1 MFVLG
6 QFEKSIAMSV
16 VLYCTVLYCTVLY
29 STQCF
34 RCWERSDR
42 SPGCSQD
49 WNVSLNYW
57 VSICIS
63 TAISASHHDLNAWD
77 VPHRIMRQSTW
88 DGGRREMSV
97 IWDISLVPSSDNLC
111 PLSSHFISKTVF
123 MYFNCIWLVWRW
135 EGEIDNC
142 YIQLLFPGAVLSSD
156 HLTILEKSGV
166 CQWHGNYIIIPL
178 DWNSPQKETEIFSK
192 TKWNLHSAVMV
203 KTTNMHLSLWCR
215 LSGNKSR
222 LAGLAEAFLLCLDIT
237 LSQLWRY
244 ARSHVKFMFNVDLKD

>member
-1 MFVLG
+1 MLGKVRQQPWMFPGL
-6 QFEKSIAMSV
+6 ECLLELLSLH
-16 VLYCTVLYCTVLY
+16 LYFHCNLCISSRLK
-29 STQCF
+29 CM
-34 RCWERSDR
+34 RCS
-42 SPGCSQD
+42 SQD
-49 WNVSLNYW
+49 NETIYMGARW
-57 VSICIS
+57 
-63 TAISASHHDLNAWD
+63 
-77 VPHRIMRQSTW
+77 
-88 DGGRREMSV
+88 EMSV

-192 TKWNLHSAVMV
+192 TKWNLHSAQMV